1 MLVRVL
7 LILALF
13 VYVLCASIPIKQA
26 AIEREEL
33 KDYNKA
39 VEREEYS
46 AVANYNK
53 VHTDP
58 KATPEEKA
66 KAVRELGLVYWLQRR
81 YPDALPLIEGNVV
94 FFAKDNDKQ
103 YSNDYASALLDLA
116 SLSRDMGD
124 YTKAEEHF
132 KAVLAYDQ
140 KFLGDKDIKV
150 ARDLNNL
157 GVLYYMK
164 AGTYQDL
171 KTRREWLDK
180 SLENLNQSL
189 ALYKQSTGD
198 DSQQVGNTLWNLVLV
213 TRDLGQEF
221 KSAELRKQ
229 ALAID
234 AKANRLSQAP

>member
-1 MLVRVL
+1 MLVRLL
-7 LILALF
+7 LIIALF
-13 VYVLCASIPIKQA
+13 GYVLCASIPIRQA
-26 AIEREEL
+26 AVEREEL
-33 KDYNKA
+33 RDYNKA
-39 VEREEYS
+39 VEREEYT

-58 KATPEEKA
+58 QATTQEKA
-66 KAVRELGLVYWLQRR
+66 KAVRELGLVYWLQRK

-94 FFAKDNDKQ
+94 FFAKDKDKQ

-124 YTKAEEHF
+124 YAKAEEHF
-132 KAVLAYDQ
+132 KEVLAYDQ

-164 AGTYQDL
+164 AGTFHDR

-180 SLENLNQSL
+180 AQEILDQSL
-189 ALYKQSTGD
+189 ALYKETTGEG
-198 DSQQVGNTLWNLVLV
+198 SQQVGNTLWNLVLV